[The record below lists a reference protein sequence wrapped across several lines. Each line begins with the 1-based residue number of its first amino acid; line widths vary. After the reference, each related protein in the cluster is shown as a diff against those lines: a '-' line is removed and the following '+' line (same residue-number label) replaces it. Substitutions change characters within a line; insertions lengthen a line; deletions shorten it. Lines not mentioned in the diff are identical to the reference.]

1 MCPCRS
7 DYPDGHGFEWLQMAL
22 DCIFSP
28 GSGALHAR
36 YAGSLPARG
45 LRLRSQ
51 AHPSAIL
58 AYFEGGGRRGWLC
71 CTGLTRRGL
80 RRARLCTNTA
90 ESWSTRYFRNGQRSS
105 KHFKRSSCGVF
116 LAPRSAEWV
125 CSTRIF
131 TCRLRGEDTLIHTGG
146 SNIDARERRCLGAL
160 FSACKFH
167 GDRCWPDTN

>member
-36 YAGSLPARG
+36 HAGGLPARG

-58 AYFEGGGRRGWLC
+58 ASFEGGGRRGWLC
-71 CTGLTRRGL
+71 CTSLTRRGL

-90 ESWSTRYFRNGQRSS
+90 ESWKVLSQWTGASDTSSGQ
-105 KHFKRSSCGVF
+105 VVV
-116 LAPRSAEWV
+116 EWV

-131 TCRLRGEDTLIHTGG
+131 TCRLRCEDTLIHTGG

-160 FSACKFH
+160 FSACK
-167 GDRCWPDTN
+167 